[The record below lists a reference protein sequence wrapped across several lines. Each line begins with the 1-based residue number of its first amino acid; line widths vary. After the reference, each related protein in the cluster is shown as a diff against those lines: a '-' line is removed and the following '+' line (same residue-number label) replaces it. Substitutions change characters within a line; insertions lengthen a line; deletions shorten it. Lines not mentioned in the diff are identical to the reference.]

1 MARLEISEKDWE
13 VFKAAVQDRTSIQG
27 RTHRFYR
34 YPARFSPNFARVA
47 IETFSSP
54 GQLILDPYMGGG
66 TTVVE
71 AMVCNRRVVGTDL
84 NSLAVF
90 VAKAKTTPLS
100 VGEEATVQS
109 WAARAIPTLSY
120 RYPAT
125 LLTDI
130 LDKQKTR
137 NLHILRAR
145 FLKKVIAVALK
156 MLEDLPSKRTRRFVR
171 CAVLQTAQWAL
182 DGRRKQTSVEEFR
195 TILSENI
202 ASMLKSLRKFR
213 DEIMGSIRP
222 LQNRRLYE
230 CNASQLNALP
240 FFLNDRNRVD
250 LVVTSP
256 PYPGIHMLYHRWQV
270 DGRKETP
277 APYWMTGCN
286 DGQGESYYNF
296 GGRHQTGLKDYFTES
311 LQTLSSIRKVMC
323 RGALMVQMVAFADPA
338 KHLPQY
344 MENMRKAGF
353 AEINLL
359 LDGRPTMGPVWREVP
374 NRKWHAILK
383 GHTPSAKEI
392 VLIHAAR

>member
-1 MARLEISEKDWE
+1 MARLEISAKDWE
-13 VFKAAVQDRTSIQG
+13 AFRAAVQDRKPIHG
-27 RTHRFYR
+27 RTHKFYR
-34 YPARFSPNFARVA
+34 YPARFSPNFARAA

-54 GQLILDPYMGGG
+54 GQTILDPYMGGG

-90 VAKAKTTPLS
+90 VARVKTTPLS
-100 VGEEATVQS
+100 TSEESAVNA
-109 WAARAIPTLSY
+109 WAATAIPALSY
-120 RYPAT
+120 HYPAS

-137 NLHILRAR
+137 NLHIPRAR
-145 FLKKVIAVALK
+145 FLKKIIAVALK

-171 CAVLQTAQWAL
+171 CAILQTGQLAL

-195 TILSENI
+195 RTLAENI
-202 ASMLKSLRKFR
+202 ASMLKSLSEFR
-213 DEIMGSIRP
+213 GEIAESIRP

-230 CNASQLNALP
+230 CNASQLDGLP
-240 FFLNDRNRVD
+240 FFQNDRNRVD

-296 GGRHQTGLKDYFTES
+296 GGRHQTGLKDYFAES
-311 LQTLSSIRKVMC
+311 LRTLSSIRKVMR
-323 RGALMVQMVAFADPA
+323 RGALMVQMLAFADPGN
-338 KHLPQY
+338 HLPRY
-344 MENMRKAGF
+344 MENMREAGF
-353 AEINLL
+353 AEIDLL
-359 LDGRPTMGPVWREVP
+359 LDEKPTHGALWREVP
-374 NRKWHAILK
+374 NRKWHASHK
-383 GHTPSAKEI
+383 GRTNSSQEI
-392 VLIHAAR
+392 VLIHRAQ